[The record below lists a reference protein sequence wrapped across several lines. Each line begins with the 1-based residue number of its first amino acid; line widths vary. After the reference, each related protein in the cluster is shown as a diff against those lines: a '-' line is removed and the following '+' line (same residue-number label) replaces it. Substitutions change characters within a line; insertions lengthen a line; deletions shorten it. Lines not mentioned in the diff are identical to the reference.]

1 MTPQDS
7 TIANADL
14 WSKYFQNQWSWLSP
28 TGRHDDPVVQM
39 AAGTGARVAN
49 FLTLVAAGPVA
60 WLYANS
66 APKLAPVP
74 PTTGLRVVEASH
86 DLESV
91 EEYAA

>member
-1 MTPQDS
+1 M
-7 TIANADL
+7 
-14 WSKYFQNQWSWLSP
+14 
-28 TGRHDDPVVQM
+28 VQM

-66 APKLAPVP
+66 APKLAPEP
-74 PTTGLRVVEASH
+74 PGGLRVVEGSH
-86 DLESV
+86 ELESV